1 MKKTYFIADLH
12 LSEQQPHLTALFKQ
26 FMQNEA
32 TKGEALY
39 ILGDL
44 FDFWIGDDEKSML
57 AQIVQTEIKR
67 LTDKG
72 IKVYFQHGN
81 RDFLIGKHF
90 AQKCGLLLLPDY
102 YVIDLYGQ
110 PTLICHGDTLC
121 IDDVKYQQYR
131 RKVHNVWRQRLFLCL
146 PLFIRLRIANKIKN
160 KSHQQKNQKAAEI
173 MDVNQEFVCTTM
185 QRFNVQQLLHGHTHQ
200 QAIHYFDDSKNRTL
214 TRIVLGDWRNSAPF
228 LVCSE
233 EGYQF
238 YPEKIDL

>member
-90 AQKCGLLLLPDY
+90 AQK
-102 YVIDLYGQ
+102 
-110 PTLICHGDTLC
+110 
-121 IDDVKYQQYR
+121 
-131 RKVHNVWRQRLFLCL
+131 FCL
-146 PLFIRLRIANKIKN
+146 
-160 KSHQQKNQKAAEI
+160 
-173 MDVNQEFVCTTM
+173 
-185 QRFNVQQLLHGHTHQ
+185 
-200 QAIHYFDDSKNRTL
+200 
-214 TRIVLGDWRNSAPF
+214 
-228 LVCSE
+228 
-233 EGYQF
+233 
-238 YPEKIDL
+238 